1 MISKTISLSSILEV
15 SDVLKRKPLI
25 WDNLHANDYDQRRL
39 FLGPYVG
46 RSPSLIPYLA
56 GVLTNPNC
64 EYTVNFIAIHTLAQ
78 WSKCSTKR
86 TSQDVTDEEDLAAS
100 TNDDVEYMQ
109 STICSS
115 SSSERG
121 SSPEQDQDVESERVY
136 NPRRAL
142 DGALVEWIKEFGKPQ
157 KREKTSKVELSG
169 KCLNDGLSEPPPLMG
184 PPIAVGGATAER
196 TSIVSTVTDEDEGD
210 SPMELA
216 CEDQRGNPRKDETR
230 TSTAHIERPDKTHVG
245 PFTQED
251 LYVLV
256 DFFYLPHKYGPL
268 GVKMLQ
274 SFNWVKGNAPSQES
288 LQKHKRVFEEVGEDL
303 GQLDELQC
311 DVDQKVRHGLC
322 VCLRPCIRACM
333 CIVNAQ
339 TVDRVLFFSPCTP
352 HSLSPY
358 SLLLRCWLGTERHS
372 SLEASARRSVRC
384 LHASQLCPTDLCST
398 TYTST
403 CGMLKRPLCCWTATL
418 HG

>member
-1 MISKTISLSSILEV
+1 
-15 SDVLKRKPLI
+15 
-25 WDNLHANDYDQRRL
+25 
-39 FLGPYVG
+39 
-46 RSPSLIPYLA
+46 
-56 GVLTNPNC
+56 
-64 EYTVNFIAIHTLAQ
+64 
-78 WSKCSTKR
+78 
-86 TSQDVTDEEDLAAS
+86 
-100 TNDDVEYMQ
+100 
-109 STICSS
+109 
-115 SSSERG
+115 
-121 SSPEQDQDVESERVY
+121 
-136 NPRRAL
+136 
-142 DGALVEWIKEFGKPQ
+142 
-157 KREKTSKVELSG
+157 
-169 KCLNDGLSEPPPLMG
+169 MG
-184 PPIAVGGATAER
+184 PPIAVGRATAER

>member
-64 EYTVNFIAIHTLAQ
+64 EYTVNFVAIHTLAQ

-86 TSQDVTDEEDLAAS
+86 TSQDVTDEEDIAAS
-100 TNDDVEYMQ
+100 ADDDVEYMQ
-109 STICSS
+109 GTICSS
-115 SSSERG
+115 SSSERA

-142 DGALVEWIKEFGKPQ
+142 DSALSEWIKEFGKPQ
-157 KREKTSKVELSG
+157 KREKTVKTDLSC
-169 KCLNDGLSEPPPLMG
+169 KFSNDGLSEPPPLMG
-184 PPIAVGGATAER
+184 PPIAVGGSATER
-196 TSIVSTVTDEDEGD
+196 SSVISTITDEDEGD

-216 CEDQRGNPRKDETR
+216 CDDQRANPRKGETQAC
-230 TSTAHIERPDKTHVG
+230 TEHVDRPDKTPVD
-245 PFTQED
+245 PFTQGD

-268 GVKMLQ
+268 GVKILQ
-274 SFNWVKGNAPSQES
+274 SFNWVKGNAPSQEA
-288 LQKHKRVFEEVGEDL
+288 LQKHSRVFEEVREDL
-303 GQLDELQC
+303 GQLDVLQRG
-311 DVDQKVRHGLC
+311 DVEPKVR
-322 VCLRPCIRACM
+322 
-333 CIVNAQ
+333 
-339 TVDRVLFFSPCTP
+339 
-352 HSLSPY
+352 
-358 SLLLRCWLGTERHS
+358 
-372 SLEASARRSVRC
+372 
-384 LHASQLCPTDLCST
+384 
-398 TYTST
+398 
-403 CGMLKRPLCCWTATL
+403 
-418 HG
+418 

>member
-339 TVDRVLFFSPCTP
+339 TVDRVLFSLPAPRTPSLPTHFS
-352 HSLSPY
+352 
-358 SLLLRCWLGTERHS
+358 
-372 SLEASARRSVRC
+372 
-384 LHASQLCPTDLCST
+384 
-398 TYTST
+398 
-403 CGMLKRPLCCWTATL
+403 
-418 HG
+418 